1 MTCRLLST
9 ATATTSRA
17 RPLSPRPVLLD
28 EYRDWSSLPE
38 ELLEHI
44 GKMLNSRRDAFKFR
58 SMCPGWRAALPFTKF
73 FAPMLMMLPFCP
85 NSPDIAV
92 TFFTAAD
99 SGETTFTRNLPS
111 LRGKTLHGSSHGW
124 LALVDE
130 AGYVTLL
137 NPLTGATVELPP
149 ADERVLAASYSHYT
163 FPDGNWVILP
173 AVRGQHEWVRLEEM
187 KKSEIFRE
195 IVLSSS
201 SPGSGDCVAMA
212 ALAESSIVAF
222 CRVGVDATWMLLDTN
237 VPKSCVT
244 SVVHFGGSRFLAI
257 FNGHSGRFVSPE
269 VAVVGAISICDVA
282 GAAPTATWIRSL
294 HAAPKKKSDWASKYM
309 QVNGE
314 LYLVASKVPG
324 CTNLCRVYKSNIFA
338 NRPKWIRVK
347 NAPGVTLFVSTNFT
361 KGDSE
366 GPASVSG
373 FKENSIYC
381 MDYNVYRNQ
390 LELKII
396 DIANGT
402 CEFQPFHGKIKDSA
416 GTLCW
421 IQPNHW
427 E

>member
-1 MTCRLLST
+1 M
-9 ATATTSRA
+9 A
-17 RPLSPRPVLLD
+17 RPPSPRPALLD

-44 GKMLNSRRDAFKFR
+44 GKMLHSRRDAFKFR
-58 SMCPGWRAALPFTKF
+58 SMCPGWRAALLFTKF

-99 SGETTFTRNLPS
+99 GGETTLTRNLPS
-111 LRGKTLHGSSHGW
+111 LRGKTLCGSLRGW

-130 AGYVTLL
+130 AGCVTLL
-137 NPLTGATVELPP
+137 NPLTGATVELPT
-149 ADERVLAASYSHYT
+149 ADERVLAASYRHYT

-212 ALAESSIVAF
+212 ALAESSTVAF
-222 CRVGVDATWMLLDTN
+222 CRVGVDVAWTLLDTN
-237 VPKSCVT
+237 GPKSCVT

-257 FNGHSGRFVSPE
+257 FNGHNGRFVSPE
-269 VAVVGAISICDVA
+269 VAVVGAISMCDVA
-282 GAAPTATWIRSL
+282 GASPTSTWIRSL
-294 HAAPKKKSDWASKYM
+294 HAAPKKKSDWACKYM

-338 NRPKWIRVK
+338 KRPKWIRVK

-366 GPASVSG
+366 GAASVSG

-402 CEFQPFHGKIKDSA
+402 CEFQPFHGKIQDSA

-427 E
+427 K